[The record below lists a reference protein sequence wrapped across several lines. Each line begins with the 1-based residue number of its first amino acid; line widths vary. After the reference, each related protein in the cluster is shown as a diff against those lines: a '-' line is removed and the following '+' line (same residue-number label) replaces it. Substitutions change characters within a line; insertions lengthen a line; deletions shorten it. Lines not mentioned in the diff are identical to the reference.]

1 MINNKNLIYIG
12 GPTGVGKTAIA
23 IHIAKNLSAE
33 IVSCDSRQFYK
44 EMSIGTAV
52 PSNEEINLVKHH
64 FIQDR
69 SIKNP
74 LNVGTYQK
82 ESISKINKILENNKY
97 VILVGGSG
105 LYANSV
111 LFGIDKFP
119 KVNNSTIRKLNN
131 IYINGGI
138 KILQKELKIRDYES
152 YKSIDINNHRRLIRV
167 LSVCVETNL
176 KYSSFLGK
184 TKEVRKFNH
193 QIYIISDDRNI
204 IYNKINKRVDRMIK
218 NGLENEA
225 ESLYKDNNSIVFET
239 VGYKEW
245 VSYWNGLK
253 SKTKTIDEIKKN
265 TRRYAKRQLTWFKK
279 YDEAL
284 WLKPNGAANKILNNY
299 K

>member
-1 MINNKNLIYIG
+1 MNKNVIYIG
-12 GPTGVGKTAIA
+12 GPTGIGKTAIA
-23 IHIAKNLSAE
+23 IGIAKNLSAE
-33 IVSCDSRQFYK
+33 IISCDSRQFYK

-52 PSNEEINLVKHH
+52 PSKKEMSHVKHH

-82 ESISKINKILENNKY
+82 ESISKINKILKNNKN

-111 LFGIDKFP
+111 LFGLDKFP
-119 KVNNSTIRKLNN
+119 KVKDSTVRKLNN
-131 IYINGGI
+131 IYINNGI
-138 KILQKELKIRDYES
+138 KTLQKELKTRDYES

-167 LSVCVETNL
+167 LSICVETNL

-184 TKEVRKFNH
+184 TEERRKFNH
-193 QIYIISDDRNI
+193 QIYIINDDRNI
-204 IYNKINKRVDRMIK
+204 IYNKINNRVDEMIK

-225 ESLYKDNNSIVFET
+225 ELLYKGKNPKVFET

-245 VSYWNGLK
+245 ISYWKGINSK
-253 SKTKTIDEIKKN
+253 SKTIEEIKKN
-265 TRRYAKRQLTWFKK
+265 TRKYAKRQLTWFKK
-279 YDEAL
+279 YKKAL
-284 WLKPNGAANKILNNY
+284 WFKPSGAVNKILNNY

>member
-1 MINNKNLIYIG
+1 MMNNKNLIYIG

-119 KVNNSTIRKLNN
+119 KVNNSTIR
-131 IYINGGI
+131 G
-138 KILQKELKIRDYES
+138 
-152 YKSIDINNHRRLIRV
+152 SI
-167 LSVCVETNL
+167 
-176 KYSSFLGK
+176 
-184 TKEVRKFNH
+184 
-193 QIYIISDDRNI
+193 
-204 IYNKINKRVDRMIK
+204 
-218 NGLENEA
+218 
-225 ESLYKDNNSIVFET
+225 SLC
-239 VGYKEW
+239 
-245 VSYWNGLK
+245 
-253 SKTKTIDEIKKN
+253 
-265 TRRYAKRQLTWFKK
+265 
-279 YDEAL
+279 
-284 WLKPNGAANKILNNY
+284 
-299 K
+299 